1 MLLSSVAGG
10 GIEQFLD
17 MEIDEFILWL
27 KVGVEIKCQ
36 HYLSK

>member
-17 MEIDEFILWL
+17 MEIEEFILWF
-27 KVGVEIKCQ
+27 KVAREIKCQ
-36 HYLSK
+36 YFQ

>member
-17 MEIDEFILWL
+17 MEIEEFLLWVKISRKL
-27 KVGVEIKCQ
+27 K
-36 HYLSK
+36 